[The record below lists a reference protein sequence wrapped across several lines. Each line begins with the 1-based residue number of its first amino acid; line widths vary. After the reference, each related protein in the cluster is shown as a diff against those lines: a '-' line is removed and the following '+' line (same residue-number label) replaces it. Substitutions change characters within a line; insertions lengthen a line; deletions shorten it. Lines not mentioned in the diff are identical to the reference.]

1 MAYEGV
7 NAAARI
13 CLAKRELTKAAQ
25 VLNGIC
31 AGIAADNHIND
42 QEIHFLKTW
51 LLDNDEI
58 ASVWPGYILADRVR
72 SILAD
77 GIITEDERQDFVSTL
92 KELSGNRFTDTGAA
106 QADSPALPCDELPS
120 IFFRNMTFCFTG
132 GFLYGT
138 RSDRE
143 RIVSS
148 LGGKPL
154 KQVTKKL
161 HYLIIGTFI
170 EPSWANTTYGRKIET
185 AVLHRDSGSG
195 LCIASEYYWTL
206 ALKNVANE
214 ASAF

>member
-1 MAYEGV
+1 M
-7 NAAARI
+7 
-13 CLAKRELTKAAQ
+13 
-25 VLNGIC
+25 
-31 AGIAADNHIND
+31 
-42 QEIHFLKTW
+42 
-51 LLDNDEI
+51 
-58 ASVWPGYILADRVR
+58 
-72 SILAD
+72 
-77 GIITEDERQDFVSTL
+77 
-92 KELSGNRFTDTGAA
+92 
-106 QADSPALPCDELPS
+106 
-120 IFFRNMTFCFTG
+120 
-132 GFLYGT
+132 
-138 RSDRE
+138 DRE

-214 ASAF
+214 ANAF